1 MNILRKALSWLALLI
16 VALFTSVPKAAAA
29 LDDNTVIDRL
39 TDRYQSV
46 ANQWGS
52 VITGHATTIF
62 WILVVISL
70 VWTFG
75 MLALRRADIGEFI
88 AEAVRFIM
96 FTGFYF
102 WILTNGTTFAKQ
114 IIDSLFQIGQQSTA
128 ADHQFMPSERV
139 AVGFKIYDSAPGE
152 CAKSKRW
159 KSSTVKE

>member
-1 MNILRKALSWLALLI
+1 MNIMRKAISWLALLL

-75 MLALRRADIGEFI
+75 MLALRRADIPK
-88 AEAVRFIM
+88 VH
-96 FTGFYF
+96 
-102 WILTNGTTFAKQ
+102 TNEITTR
-114 IIDSLFQIGQQSTA
+114 IQIGRA
-128 ADHQFMPSERV
+128 HV
-139 AVGFKIYDSAPGE
+139 
-152 CAKSKRW
+152 
-159 KSSTVKE
+159 